1 MKNNKEYNGLEDD
14 LPSPEVS
21 YADLY
26 EFMDYRSAN
35 LILVWGENINKN
47 KQVIIKKNVSKVEWI
62 NSNRNARDN

>member
-35 LILVWGENINKN
+35 LILV
-47 KQVIIKKNVSKVEWI
+47 
-62 NSNRNARDN
+62 